1 MTTFSKD
8 MAILEALELH
18 PQAREVFARH
28 DMACCL
34 CVGADV
40 ETIEAGAIM
49 HGVDADTVVEA
60 LNRLPTQES

>member
-8 MAILEALELH
+8 MAILEALELQ
-18 PQAREVFARH
+18 PLARVVCAPH